1 MNNKN
6 YTEADLLREWKA
18 MSAKRFDNKTLEKQK
33 IMDAIQSKSQL
44 TIVTLKK
51 RLRTKIKWSVIMI
64 PFLIIFAMLS
74 FEYDNDIL
82 ANSDEFW
89 MLAIISILTIVICLF
104 LYYKF
109 RKMDDDFKNH
119 VSLLESMKTNLQ
131 TIKDAL
137 FVERVFG
144 YVGFCI
150 LFLFYTYGSIAEL
163 RPVLETVV
171 MISIFLIVLIILA
184 IWSERKNH
192 KKFGKHIKELEA
204 NIIRLETLQ

>member
-1 MNNKN
+1 
-6 YTEADLLREWKA
+6 
-18 MSAKRFDNKTLEKQK
+18 
-33 IMDAIQSKSQL
+33 
-44 TIVTLKK
+44 
-51 RLRTKIKWSVIMI
+51 
-64 PFLIIFAMLS
+64 MLS
-74 FEYDNDIL
+74 FDYDINIL
-82 ANSDEFW
+82 ANSDDFW
-89 MLAIISILTIVICLF
+89 MLAILSILTIVICLF

-109 RKMDDDFKNH
+109 RKLDDDFKNQ
-119 VSLLESMKTNLQ
+119 VSLLESMKTNLK

-150 LFLFYTYGSIAEL
+150 LFLFYTYGSIAKL
-163 RPVLETVV
+163 KPVQETII
-171 MISIFLIVLIILA
+171 MIAIFLVILIILA

>member
-6 YTEADLLREWKA
+6 YTEADLFHEWKA

-44 TIVTLKK
+44 TIVTLK
-51 RLRTKIKWSVIMI
+51 RGLRTKIKGSLII
-64 PFLIIFAMLS
+64 LPFLIILAMLS
-74 FEYDNDIL
+74 FDYDINIL
-82 ANSDEFW
+82 ANSDDFW
-89 MLAIISILTIVICLF
+89 MLAILSILTIVICLF

-109 RKMDDDFKNH
+109 RKLDDDFKNQ
-119 VSLLESMKTNLQ
+119 VSLLESMKTNLK

-150 LFLFYTYGSIAEL
+150 LFLFYTYGSIAKL
-163 RPVLETVV
+163 KPVQETII
-171 MISIFLIVLIILA
+171 MIAIFLVILIILA